1 MNLRISA
8 RSQSRGSIVSPAFSV
23 LLLMAVIW
31 SAIGLEAQKTSGH
44 LRPSM
49 QKQRLIVLTDIGAEA
64 DDTESM
70 VRLVLYSDDI
80 DIEGLVATT
89 STWKRT
95 SVSPDLIQNVIDAY
109 GKVHGNLLQHDSA
122 YPTAAALRALV
133 KRGRPEYGMGG
144 VGEGKDSQDRNG
156 SFVLSRRRMTAR
168 SGSQSGEE
176 GTRLLRPCTRC
187 GRPGQRKT
195 LTA

>member
-1 MNLRISA
+1 MVN
-8 RSQSRGSIVSPAFSV
+8 GVKP
-23 LLLMAVIW
+23 
-31 SAIGLEAQKTSGH
+31 
-44 LRPSM
+44 
-49 QKQRLIVLTDIGAEA
+49 VLTDIGAEA

-109 GKVHGNLLQHDSA
+109 GKVHGNLLQHDPA

-144 VGEGKDSQDRNG
+144 VGEGKDS
-156 SFVLSRRRMTAR
+156 A
-168 SGSQSGEE
+168 GSQWIIRALEKKDDRPLWISVWG
-176 GTRLLRPCTRC
+176 GGNTLAQALYTLRATRPAPCGAWPRC
-187 GRPGQRKT
+187 
-195 LTA
+195 